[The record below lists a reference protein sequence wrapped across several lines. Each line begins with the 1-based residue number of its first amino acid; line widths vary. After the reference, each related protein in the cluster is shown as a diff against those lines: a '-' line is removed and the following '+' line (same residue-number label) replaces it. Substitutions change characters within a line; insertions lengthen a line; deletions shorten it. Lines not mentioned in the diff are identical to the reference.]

1 MEQVASAASRI
12 GRVEVAEERGSELLK
27 EAKEDL
33 DEDMKILSRRQKMI
47 KFADRSEAGWAVV
60 EEYKED
66 ALASNSEDEKRMEK
80 AVREAD
86 RKVAELMALPGPIA
100 QEAQAL

>member
-1 MEQVASAASRI
+1 
-12 GRVEVAEERGSELLK
+12 
-27 EAKEDL
+27 
-33 DEDMKILSRRQKMI
+33 MI
-47 KFADRSEAGWAVV
+47 KFADQSEAGWAMV

-86 RKVAELMALPGPIA
+86 RKVAELKALPGPIA
-100 QEAQAL
+100 QEAQAV